1 MHKQGVGTR
10 TVVFGGSTPSSPL
23 FSFFRQSKIRAA
35 LDKAAF
41 LPSPLTGVPLTIVD
55 TATLPD
61 GGGPLA
67 LEVPVVAW
75 RGSAGEARV
84 PRTPPRATADK
95 VAAALV
101 AAKPGTESE

>member
-1 MHKQGVGTR
+1 MAPLQPP
-10 TVVFGGSTPSSPL
+10 PSP
-23 FSFFRQSKIRAA
+23 FQSKIRAA

-41 LPSPLTGVPLTIVD
+41 LPSPLTGVPLTVVD
-55 TATLPD
+55 ITSLPD
-61 GGGPLA
+61 GGGGLA

-75 RGSAGEARV
+75 RRGDGGSEETRV

-101 AAKPGTESE
+101 AARPAE